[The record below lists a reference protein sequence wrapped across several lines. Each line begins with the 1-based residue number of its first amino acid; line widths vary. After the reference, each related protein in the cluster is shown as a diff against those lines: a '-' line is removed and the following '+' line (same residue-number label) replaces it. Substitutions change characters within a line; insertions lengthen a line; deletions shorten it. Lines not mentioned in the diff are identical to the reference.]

1 LTLPVFIQGSIE
13 SLPCSH
19 ITRTSCILLFEHIP
33 DMTVTQRPWWK
44 DGVVYQ
50 IYPASFKDSNG
61 DGVGDFQGIIS
72 ELDYIRSIGV
82 DTIWICPMYDS
93 PQVDMG
99 YDIRNYEDV
108 YAPYGTLDDM
118 QRLIDETHAR
128 GMRII
133 LDLVV
138 NHTSNL
144 VSLIPMF
151 VEKKTINGLQH
162 EWFLES
168 RSSKDNPKRDWYIWR
183 PARYVD
189 GERKPPNNWVSN
201 FTGSVWE
208 WDEHTQEYYLHLFCP
223 EQPDLNWENEETRK
237 AIYKSAMEFWL
248 DRGVDGFRVDTV
260 NMYSKGEMLDAPITD
275 PGSEWQFAGYEYC
288 NGPRMREFLGEMNE
302 VLSRYDAMT
311 VGECPNTKEM
321 ARVLEYVSAKEKQ
334 LNMVFQFD
342 VVDVGQGPYKFQT
355 TPRNWILP
363 QFKEAIA
370 RTQDLIRGNDGWT
383 TVFLEN
389 HDQSRSITRFT
400 SDAPEH
406 RVAGGKMLSLMMCAL
421 SGTLFIYQGQELGM
435 TNFPKTWSMDEYK
448 DVDSSNYYKMVA
460 RRTNNNPEALEA
472 AHTSLQH
479 LARDHSRVPLSWSTG
494 PTNGFSPPDA
504 KVKPWMRPLEDA
516 DVCNAKQQ
524 QSDKNSVLA
533 YWKRMLGV
541 RKQYNDLLVHGEYDD
556 LDVENREFYA
566 FTKTWKGKKAFVI
579 CNFTDKKQKLYV
591 PKEID
596 NVKRDL
602 LVSSVN
608 EPVEEELSAW
618 EGRIYLLAN

>member
-1 LTLPVFIQGSIE
+1 
-13 SLPCSH
+13 
-19 ITRTSCILLFEHIP
+19 
-33 DMTVTQRPWWK
+33 MTVTQRPWWK

-61 DGVGDFQGIIS
+61 DGIGDFEGIIS

-82 DTIWICPMYDS
+82 DVIWICPMFDS

-108 YAPYGTLDDM
+108 YAPYGTLQDM
-118 QRLIDETHAR
+118 ERLIAETHAR

-133 LDLVV
+133 LDLVI

-144 VSLIPMF
+144 H
-151 VEKKTINGLQH
+151 K
-162 EWFLES
+162 WFLES

-183 PARYVD
+183 PARYENGV
-189 GERKPPNNWVSN
+189 RKPPNNWVSN
-201 FTGSVWE
+201 FLGSVWE
-208 WDEHTQEYYLHLFCP
+208 WDEHTEEYYLHLFCP

-275 PGSEWQFAGYEYC
+275 PGSEWQFAGYQYC
-288 NGPRMREFLGEMNE
+288 NGPRMKEFLSEMNQ
-302 VLSRYDAMT
+302 VLSKYDAMT
-311 VGECPNTKEM
+311 VGECPNTKDM
-321 ARVLEYVSAKEKQ
+321 GRVLEYVSAKEKQ

-363 QFKEAIA
+363 DFKKAIA
-370 RTQDLIRGNDGWT
+370 CTQDLIRGNDGWT

-389 HDQSRSITRFT
+389 HDQARSITRFT

-435 TNFPKTWSMDEYK
+435 TNFPKSWTMDEFK

-460 RRTNNNPEALEA
+460 HRTNNDPKALEA
-472 AHTSLQH
+472 AHASLQH
-479 LARDHSRVPLSWSTG
+479 LARDHSRVPMSWSTG
-494 PTNGFSPPDA
+494 PTNGFSLPDA
-504 KVKPWMRPLEDA
+504 HTKPWMRPLEDA

-524 QSDKNSVLA
+524 QTDKNSVLS
-533 YWKRMLGV
+533 YWKRMLAV

-556 LDVENREFYA
+556 LDVENLAFYT

-579 CNFTDKKQKLYV
+579 CNFTAKAQKLYIPSQV
-591 PKEID
+591 AS
-596 NVKRDL
+596 VKREL

-608 EPVEEELSAW
+608 EPVEEELAAW
-618 EGRIYLLAN
+618 EGRVYLLAN

>member
-1 LTLPVFIQGSIE
+1 
-13 SLPCSH
+13 
-19 ITRTSCILLFEHIP
+19 
-33 DMTVTQRPWWK
+33 MTVTQRPWWK

-151 VEKKTINGLQH
+151 VEKKTITGLQH

>member
-1 LTLPVFIQGSIE
+1 MDPQL
-13 SLPCSH
+13 H
-19 ITRTSCILLFEHIP
+19 
-33 DMTVTQRPWWK
+33 RPWWK

-72 ELDYIRSIGV
+72 ELDYIKAIGV

-138 NHTSNL
+138 NHTSD
-144 VSLIPMF
+144 
-151 VEKKTINGLQH
+151 QH
-162 EWFLES
+162 QWFLES

-183 PARYVD
+183 PARYVN
-189 GERKPPNNWVSN
+189 GERKAPNNWVSN

-237 AIYKSAMEFWL
+237 AIYQSAMVFWL
-248 DRGVDGFRVDTV
+248 ERGVDGFRVDTV
-260 NMYSKGEMLDAPITD
+260 NMYSKGQMLDAPITD

-302 VLSRYDAMT
+302 VLNRYNAMT
-311 VGECPNTKEM
+311 VGECPNTKDM
-321 ARVLEYVSAKEKQ
+321 SRVLEYVSAKEKQ

-355 TPRNWILP
+355 TPRNWVLP
-363 QFKEAIA
+363 DFKKAIA

-435 TNFPKTWSMDEYK
+435 TNFPKTWTMDEFK
-448 DVDSSNYYKMVA
+448 DVDSTNYYKMVA
-460 RRTNNNPEALEA
+460 RRTNNDPAALEA

-479 LARDHSRVPLSWSTG
+479 LARDHSRVPISWSTG

-504 KVKPWMRPLEDA
+504 HAKPWMRPLEDA

-524 QSDKNSVLA
+524 QTDKDSVLS
-533 YWKRMLGV
+533 YWKRMLAV

-556 LDVENREFYA
+556 LDVDNRDFYA
-566 FTKTWKGKKAFVI
+566 FTKTWNGKKAFVI
-579 CNFTDKKQKLYV
+579 CNFTDKAQKLYV
-591 PKEID
+591 PSQVD
-596 NVKRDL
+596 NAKREL

-608 EPVEEELSAW
+608 EPVEEELAAW

>member
-1 LTLPVFIQGSIE
+1 
-13 SLPCSH
+13 
-19 ITRTSCILLFEHIP
+19 
-33 DMTVTQRPWWK
+33 MTVTQRPWWK

-144 VSLIPMF
+144 VSLTSIT
-151 VEKKTINGLQH
+151 VEKKVTNELQH

-321 ARVLEYVSAKEKQ
+321 SRVLEYVSAKEKQ

-389 HDQSRSITRFT
+389 HDQSRSISRFT

-460 RRTNNNPEALEA
+460 RRTNNDPEALEA

-504 KVKPWMRPLEDA
+504 KEKPWMRPLEDA

-541 RKQYNDLLVHGEYDD
+541 RKQYSDLLVHGEYDD
-556 LDVENREFYA
+556 LDVENRDFYA

-579 CNFTDKKQKLYV
+579 CNFTNKEQRLYV
-591 PKEID
+591 PKQID
-596 NVKRDL
+596 NIKKEL

-608 EPVEEELSAW
+608 EPVEEELAAW

>member
-1 LTLPVFIQGSIE
+1 
-13 SLPCSH
+13 
-19 ITRTSCILLFEHIP
+19 
-33 DMTVTQRPWWK
+33 MTVTQRPWWK

-138 NHTSNL
+138 NHTSD
-144 VSLIPMF
+144 
-151 VEKKTINGLQH
+151 QH
-162 EWFLES
+162 KWFLES

-183 PARYVD
+183 PARYVN
-189 GERKPPNNWVSN
+189 GERKTPNNWVSN
-201 FTGSVWE
+201 FLGSVWE

-260 NMYSKGEMLDAPITD
+260 NMYSKGEMLDAPVTD
-275 PGSEWQFAGYEYC
+275 PGSEWQPAGYQYC
-288 NGPRMREFLGEMNE
+288 NGPRMKEFLGEMNE

-311 VGECPNTKEM
+311 VGECPNTREM
-321 ARVLEYVSAKEKQ
+321 SRVLEYVSAKEKQ

-363 QFKEAIA
+363 DFKKAIA
-370 RTQDLIRGNDGWT
+370 RTQDLIRGSDGWT

-435 TNFPKTWSMDEYK
+435 TNFPKSWTMDEFK

-460 RRTNNNPEALEA
+460 RRTNNDPIALEA

-479 LARDHSRVPLSWSTG
+479 LARDHSRVPISWSTG

-504 KVKPWMRPLEDA
+504 TAEPWMRPLEDA

-524 QSDKNSVLA
+524 QTDKDSVLS
-533 YWKRMLGV
+533 YWKRMLAV
-541 RKQYNDLLVHGEYDD
+541 RKQYADLLVHGQYDD
-556 LDVENREFYA
+556 LDVENRDFYA
-566 FTKTWKGKKAFVI
+566 FTKTWNGKKAFVI
-579 CNFTDKKQKLYV
+579 CNFTDKVQKLFV
-591 PKEID
+591 P
-596 NVKRDL
+596 NQVGSVKREL
-602 LVSSVN
+602 LISSVN